1 MLGHIKMQQL
11 AAIVFQD
18 NEYEQHLH
26 RDGQHGKEIGRHH
39 VADMVVQER
48 PPGLIRRPT
57 QSAQDARNGALG
69 DRDAEHLEFA
79 VNPGCAPQR
88 IGSDHLCNQSA
99 EFCGGA
105 GATSAP
111 ALRLGKPGPESP
123 EPLALPAHNGV
134 CLDVEQGLAPVAPQ
148 TPESNPEH
156 PVKGRQQRTLPLSLQ
171 AAICIRSAAF
181 SMATA

>member
-1 MLGHIKMQQL
+1 MEMQHL
-11 AAIVFQD
+11 ATLVFQD
-18 NEYEQHLH
+18 NKYEQHLH
-26 RDGQHGKEIGRHH
+26 RDGRHGKEIGGYQ
-39 VADMVVQER
+39 VADMVVQEG
-48 PPGLIRRPT
+48 PPGLVRRT
-57 QSAQDARNGALG
+57 AKRGQEARDSALG
-69 DRDAEHLEFA
+69 NGDAEHLEFA

-88 IGSDHLCNQSA
+88 IGSGHLCNQST

-171 AAICIRSAAF
+171 GRYLHS
-181 SMATA
+181 